1 MTNFSDSDLCPSFK
15 IFVSYTTRDAI
26 INKDSLAYFLRPIST
41 LGKPFIDLIHNNSKF
56 RQARVEAE
64 LKNSSLL
71 LLLETKSAKL
81 SQWVQWEIKT
91 AEEYGIPIKIIKIG
105 NAIPSERQIIN
116 AIQNY
121 KIENTI
127 TA

>member
-1 MTNFSDSDLCPSFK
+1 MTNFFDSNLCPSFK

-41 LGKPFIDLIHNNSKF
+41 LGKPFIDLIHNNSKL
-56 RQARVEAE
+56 RQARVEEE

-71 LLLETKSAKL
+71 VLLETKSARL

-121 KIENTI
+121 KIENAI

>member
-41 LGKPFIDLIHNNSKF
+41 LGEPFIDLIHNNSKF